1 MRRNLSDNLMCM
13 ADPVFAP
20 SARLAAAEPLVAERL
35 SDRLAAR
42 LIHQI
47 ESGRLQPGER
57 LPSEAQIAAAHG
69 VSRSVV
75 REAVHQVKSRGMVRA
90 RQGSGVFVSFQPR
103 QRSLAFDPQVL
114 ESIDAVVQVVELRR
128 VLEGE
133 MAALAARRATP
144 AQLGGIRRALQAIDT
159 VTRAGELGLE
169 EDLAFHRA
177 IGEATGN
184 PQFVRL
190 LSFIEQYLIDAMRI
204 TKGNEARRPEW
215 LAQVHDEHHA
225 IYKAV
230 AARNAAAAR
239 RAAIRHHVGGE
250 KRLADGGLVPK
261 RQRSPTRSP
270 S

>member
-13 ADPVFAP
+13 AEPAFAP

-35 SDRLAAR
+35 SDRLAAPDPANR
-42 LIHQI
+42 G
-47 ESGRLQPGER
+47 GRLQPGER
-57 LPSEAQIAAAHG
+57 ASEAQMAAAHG

-103 QRSLAFDPQVL
+103 QRSLAFDPQVM
-114 ESIDAVVQVVELRR
+114 ESIEAVVQVVELRR

-133 MAALAARRATP
+133 MAALAARRATA
-144 AQLGGIRRALQAIDT
+144 AQVGAIRRALQAVDT

-169 EDLAFHRA
+169 EDFAFHRA

-239 RAAIRHHVGGE
+239 RAAIRHHLGGE

-261 RQRSPTRSP
+261 RQRSLTRSP